1 MSFQDEIE
9 SYRDPSV
16 VAQEKEE
23 KRKNSV
29 LARITDSALDVGN
42 QLLMAHEF
50 SLRMQMRDRENDNLA
65 RKSTKADRA
74 HDAMEKPV
82 NQRNPDLVRK
92 TEELKAKM
100 SRNQPHPSEMEF
112 E

>member
-1 MSFQDEIE
+1 MSFADEVE
-9 SYRDPSV
+9 SYRNPSV

-23 KRKNSV
+23 KRRNSV

-50 SLRMQMRDRENDNLA
+50 SLRTQMRDRENDNLA
-65 RKSTKADRA
+65 RKSVKADRA
-74 HDAMEKPV
+74 HDAMEKSV
-82 NQRNPDLVRK
+82 NQRNLELLRK

-100 SRNQPHPSEMEF
+100 SRNQQRSSEMEF